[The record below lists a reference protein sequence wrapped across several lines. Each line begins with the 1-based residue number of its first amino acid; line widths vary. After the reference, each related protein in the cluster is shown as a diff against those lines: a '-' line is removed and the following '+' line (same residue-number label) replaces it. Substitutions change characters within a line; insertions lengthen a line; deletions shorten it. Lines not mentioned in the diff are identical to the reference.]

1 MNRLSIVMLLLLS
14 SVSSV
19 SYAGTG
25 DQVPLCPVGAPADC
39 VTSNWGQVEPDGI
52 DGSIARPTKQ
62 SIAAAPT
69 ANLPR
74 IAVQRMPVAA
84 PTGTM
89 TSNTRSTV
97 KAVVSPKGL
106 FAKETDAL
114 TSALK
119 RARFN
124 GDGSIVSGE
133 AAIAR
138 AAAGAQRKA
147 GNKYFLTIYVKVPQ
161 TLSPDEGGLLD
172 KQVRSVN
179 DILVGPGYAGSS
191 GKPKS

>member
-1 MNRLSIVMLLLLS
+1 MNRLVFVLLLLTS
-14 SVSSV
+14 SASF
-19 SYAGTG
+19 AGNG
-25 DQVPLCPVGAPADC
+25 DAVPLCPTGSPPNC
-39 VTSNWGQVEPDGI
+39 VVPNWGQINPGVSD
-52 DGSIARPTKQ
+52 DASLATGSP
-62 SIAAAPT
+62 SLAAAPT
-69 ANLPR
+69 SNAQR

-84 PTGTM
+84 PAGVM

-124 GDGSIVSGE
+124 QDGTILSGE

-138 AAAGAQRKA
+138 TAKEAQRKA

-172 KQVRSVN
+172 KKVRSVN
-179 DILVGPGYAGSS
+179 EILVGPGYSS
-191 GKPKS
+191 VKPKT

>member
-1 MNRLSIVMLLLLS
+1 MNRLVFVLLLLTS
-14 SVSSV
+14 SASF
-19 SYAGTG
+19 AGNG
-25 DQVPLCPVGAPADC
+25 DAVPLCPTGSPPDC
-39 VTSNWGQVEPDGI
+39 VVPNWGQINPGVPDDASLATGNP
-52 DGSIARPTKQ
+52 SL
-62 SIAAAPT
+62 AAAPT
-69 ANLPR
+69 SNAQR
-74 IAVQRMPVAA
+74 IAVQLMSVAA
-84 PTGTM
+84 PASVM

-138 AAAGAQRKA
+138 AAAEAQRKA

-172 KQVRSVN
+172 KKVRSVN
-179 DILVGPGYAGSS
+179 EIFVGPGYSS
-191 GKPKS
+191 VKPKT